1 MNFCPSCGSRMKA
14 YSAQLVCP
22 KCNTTVRVQG
32 AGPNNLGMDPAAA
45 EDNVRRFIEMLSS
58 QARFGIRGE
67 KPLAVIAALKYL
79 CESTQTGI
87 GLSALL
93 ENETHSRAIRNRFIA
108 LVNIYGRT
116 SNPEHSWSA
125 ITGGDRFE
133 LQTAVRSS
141 PDLDKS
147 VSTLTLE
154 QMCSLSGE
162 FVQNLAGYSG
172 ATSGATNPGRGD
184 EGSMTVSRTGLHPPS
199 DLGGQASPLGSR
211 ENKNGMSS

>member
-1 MNFCPSCGSRMKA
+1 MNFCPSCGSRMNA

-22 KCNTTVRVQG
+22 RCNTTVRVQG
-32 AGPNNLGMDPAAA
+32 AGPNNLGMDPAA

-58 QARFGIRGE
+58 QTRFGLRGE

-87 GLSALL
+87 GLLALM

-108 LVNIYGRT
+108 LANLYGRI
-116 SNPEHSWSA
+116 SNPENSWSI

-133 LQTAVRSS
+133 LQTAVKGS

-147 VSTLTLE
+147 ISSLTLE
-154 QMCSLSGE
+154 QTCLLSRE
-162 FVQNLAGYSG
+162 FVQNLAGHPG
-172 ATSGATNPGRGD
+172 AMNPMHTGPGD
-184 EGSMTVSRTGLHPPS
+184 G
-199 DLGGQASPLGSR
+199 
-211 ENKNGMSS
+211 